1 MHCLMREPR
10 MTKKKNIA
18 LLSQGLLSMIVDN
31 NIITTDNVNV
41 DSYFHDWWYMSDT
54 ADKDSS

>member
-1 MHCLMREPR
+1 

-41 DSYFHDWWYMSDT
+41 DSYFHDRWYMSDT